1 MKNIPII
8 ISLIS
13 FMALTLSNNSIAH
26 ASDTESSKG
35 HEVLSVLTT
44 DAGKAVTQFHQ
55 AIQAGNKKEA
65 RSFLAD
71 NVIIYEGGRV
81 ERSADE
87 YANHHMLADMKYL
100 ANIDIEILEHEVNVL
115 GSIAYSTSRTKLT
128 GNVKGKK
135 INSEGM
141 ESMILQKI
149 EGKWKIVHIHW
160 SH

>member
-81 ERSADE
+81 ERSADD

-100 ANIDIEILEHEVNVL
+100 ADIDIEILEHEVSVL
-115 GSIAYSTSRTKLT
+115 GNIAYSTSRTKLT
-128 GNVKGKK
+128 GDVKGKQ

-149 EGKWKIVHIHW
+149 ESKWKIVHIHW

>member
-1 MKNIPII
+1 
-8 ISLIS
+8 
-13 FMALTLSNNSIAH
+13 
-26 ASDTESSKG
+26 
-35 HEVLSVLTT
+35 
-44 DAGKAVTQFHQ
+44 
-55 AIQAGNKKEA
+55 
-65 RSFLAD
+65 
-71 NVIIYEGGRV
+71 
-81 ERSADE
+81 
-87 YANHHMLADMKYL
+87 MLADMKYL
-100 ANIDIEILEHEVNVL
+100 ANIDIEILEHEVKVL

>member
-26 ASDTESSKG
+26 ASDTESSKN

-81 ERSADE
+81 ERSADD

-100 ANIDIEILEHEVNVL
+100 ADIAIEILEHEVSVL
-115 GSIAYSTSRTKLT
+115 GNIAYSTSRTKLT
-128 GNVKGKK
+128 GDVKGKQ

-149 EGKWKIVHIHW
+149 ESKWKIVHIHW

>member
-26 ASDTESSKG
+26 ASDTESSKN

-81 ERSADE
+81 ERSADD

-100 ANIDIEILEHEVNVL
+100 ADIDIEILEHEVSVL
-115 GSIAYSTSRTKLT
+115 GNIAYSTSRTKLT
-128 GNVKGKK
+128 GDVKGKQ

-149 EGKWKIVHIHW
+149 ESKWKIVHIHW